1 MSDTATLD
9 AAEITTS
16 TDRIPGSDAEMPEG
30 LRNLLDRVLPTGED
44 SGETEIPDKP
54 SPETKPEP
62 ETKPAPVEKKS
73 EAKHTEIRVAPDFS
87 TQKKTE
93 PQPEPEKDHAVA
105 LAELDTAIAGAK
117 TEKQRVD
124 LGKFRELLKTTI
136 SENATLKAKVAVP
149 PAEDAGT
156 KELLEKLQGENK
168 VLTERI
174 ERVDLL
180 ASPKFQ
186 RDFVQP
192 RNKLFGDAV
201 ALLKEAGADPE
212 ALERAMGLSGKARIG
227 VLDELTRSI
236 ESQVLRDRFGRLVD
250 GIEDKNREIGEALKH
265 ARTNN
270 EQMTRAEKISQHE
283 AIVKQ
288 EGELKTMLAMARRDL
303 AENAKLPVLQK
314 TNSKDFEWWDKQV
327 DEIDSLAEHFML
339 RATPEMLPKIA
350 YGAAM
355 VDPLLD
361 MFNAERRK
369 SAALE
374 KRLAAIEGADPGLG
388 EDKRKPKDTGDVPE
402 DADIKTAVFARLKS
416 GR

>member
-1 MSDTATLD
+1 MPETATLD
-9 AAEITTS
+9 AEITTS
-16 TDRIPGSDAEMPEG
+16 TDPIPGAEMPEG

-44 SGETEIPDKP
+44 SGETEVPDKP
-54 SPETKPEP
+54 APETKPEP
-62 ETKPAPVEKKS
+62 ETKPAPEEKKA

-87 TQKKTE
+87 TQKKEETE
-93 PQPEPEKDHAVA
+93 KPPVA
-105 LAELDTAIAGAK
+105 DLAELDTMIQGAK
-117 TEKQRVD
+117 SEKQRGD
-124 LGKFRELLKTTI
+124 LKKFRELLNNTI
-136 SENATLKAKVAVP
+136 TENTTLKAK
-149 PAEDAGT
+149 PAAPVEDPGT

-270 EQMTRAEKISQHE
+270 EQMSRAEKIERHQ
-283 AIVKQ
+283 AIENQ
-288 EGELKTMLAMARRDL
+288 EKEMKTMLAIARRDL
-303 AENAKLPVLQK
+303 AENAKIPVLQK
-314 TNSKDFEWWDKQV
+314 TGDVKFAWWDKIV
-327 DEIDSLAEHFML
+327 DDVDALAEEFML
-339 RATPEMLPKIA
+339 RATPDMLPKIA

-355 VDPLLD
+355 VDPLID

-369 SAALE
+369 STALE

-402 DADIKTAVFARLKS
+402 DADIKTAVFARLKR
-416 GR
+416 GG